1 MIQGS
6 ALCFVLLSLG
16 VEMQVGAAPICA
28 HGHSGCHSLSLADL
42 FDRVIQH
49 SARIHGLSSDLH
61 TEFEQYFPLSKNL
74 IGERKCHTSGIQTP
88 NGKNIAQSLRREEL
102 TEVILRLLAAWGDPL
117 SYLHDIMAH
126 QQDFNTYSGSKA
138 LEMSDMVHQLRSGVQ
153 RVAER
158 MQLLGMIS
166 NSPSSLFST
175 EALDPISP
183 ETFISSDH
191 DLLYCLRRDT
201 DKVQSY
207 LKILKCKILS
217 EQAC

>member
-16 VEMQVGAAPICA
+16 VDMQGDAVPICA
-28 HGHSGCHSLSLADL
+28 PGHAGCHSLSLADL
-42 FDRVIQH
+42 FDRVVQH
-49 SARIHGLSSDLH
+49 SARIHRLSSDLH
-61 TEFEQYFPLSKNL
+61 TDFEQYFPLSKNL

-88 NGKNIAQSLRREEL
+88 NGKDIAQSLTREEL

-117 SYLHDIMAH
+117 SYLHHIMAP
-126 QQDFNTYSGSKA
+126 QQDFNMHSASKA
-138 LEMSDMVHQLRSGVQ
+138 LQMSDMVQQLRSGVQ

-166 NSPSSLFST
+166 NSLSSLFSP
-175 EALDPISP
+175 EVLDPPSP
-183 ETFISSDH
+183 KTFISSDH

-207 LKILKCKILS
+207 LKILRCTILS